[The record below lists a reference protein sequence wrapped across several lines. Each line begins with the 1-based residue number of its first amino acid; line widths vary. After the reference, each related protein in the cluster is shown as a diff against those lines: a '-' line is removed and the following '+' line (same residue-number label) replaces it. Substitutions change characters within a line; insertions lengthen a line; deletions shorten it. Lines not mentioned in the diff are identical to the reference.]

1 MQCAIAQEQH
11 QRACTF
17 FQPESQVGSAIAGE
31 AGSYDTAKSDG
42 NVPTWS
48 PSHPGNVTST
58 DVDLSKSLDSSQ
70 VWISSCPA
78 DRVFAAPM
86 GLVVTFPISQVC
98 APLQLA
104 GNALLGVCFFIAA
117 FIVFYKKGG

>member
-1 MQCAIAQEQH
+1 
-11 QRACTF
+11 
-17 FQPESQVGSAIAGE
+17 
-31 AGSYDTAKSDG
+31 
-42 NVPTWS
+42 
-48 PSHPGNVTST
+48 
-58 DVDLSKSLDSSQ
+58 
-70 VWISSCPA
+70 
-78 DRVFAAPM
+78 M